1 MDKSKQ
7 SRQKLLS
14 GVAASPGIAIGRALI
29 YCPRKPV
36 IVANKITNS
45 QIDEELERLEQAINA
60 TCKEF
65 ELIKKELG
73 SSQPDSELSLL
84 DAYIL
89 LANDPELKQRVIEYV
104 SNNLINIEFSFN
116 KIITEY
122 IEAIGCIPNPTLAER
137 ANDINNIAEK
147 ILHHLTGHNELLNI
161 KSSVPTILIAE
172 KLSPADTASLNNSP
186 VIGFVTEEGSLT
198 SHTAIMA
205 KSMQIPAIIDL
216 KNVIKDIPQD
226 CEIIVDGYK
235 GKIILSPTAETI
247 EKYRKLQKNAELFK
261 KQELE
266 AQLKPCQTTDNYLI
280 NLSSNIQHPNDVNQI
295 TRFNP
300 HGVGLFRTEYLFINQ
315 ATIPSEEKQFKAYK
329 KVIEELSPKPVI
341 VRTMDMGG
349 DKISS
354 IISENEDNP
363 FLGTRG
369 IRLSLKHPKLL
380 KSQLKA
386 LLQASQFGNL
396 KIMYPMVSSIDEV
409 LKASEVMRIAKE
421 ELISEGKEWSDTVKV
436 GIMLEVP
443 SATVIADKFCKHV
456 DFFSIGT
463 NDLCQ
468 YILGVDRTN
477 ANLTHMYQQ
486 AHPALLRTIH
496 DVIVTA
502 NKFNKEVS
510 ICGEMAGNILYTP
523 LLIGCGL
530 KELSM
535 TSSCIPAIRSVIR
548 ALNYEQCK
556 ELTAEALKC
565 DTAEEVEKICT
576 ALFQSNKKL
585 QLIWHH
591 YHQKNDF

>member
-1 MDKSKQ
+1 MAKGIQ

-29 YCPRKPV
+29 YCPGKPV
-36 IVANKITNS
+36 IVANKITHN
-45 QIDEELERLEQAINA
+45 QISDELARLEKAINA
-60 TCKEF
+60 TCREF

-73 SSQPDSELSLL
+73 NSQTDNELSLF

-89 LANDPELKQRVIEYV
+89 LASDPEINKRVVEYI
-104 SNNLINIEFSFN
+104 SENLFNIEFSFN

-122 IEAIGCIPNPTLAER
+122 IEAIGSIPNPTLAER
-137 ANDINNIAEK
+137 ASDINDIAEK
-147 ILHHLTGHNELLNI
+147 ILHHLTGHNELINI
-161 KSSVPTILIAE
+161 KSSEPTILIAE

-186 VIGFVTEEGSLT
+186 VVGFVTEEGSLT

-216 KNVIKDIPQD
+216 KNVIKNIPQD

-235 GKIILSPTAETI
+235 GKIILSPTIETV
-247 EKYRKLQKNAELFK
+247 EKYRKLQENAEIFK

-266 AQLKPCQTTDNYLI
+266 AQLKPCHTIDNNLLS
-280 NLSSNIQHPNDVNQI
+280 LSSNIQHPGDVNQI
-295 TRFNP
+295 IRFNP

-329 KVIEELSPKPVI
+329 KVLEKLNPKPVT

-386 LLQASQFGNL
+386 LLRASIYGNL

-409 LKASEVMRIAKE
+409 LKANEIMKQAKE
-421 ELISEGKEWSDTVKV
+421 ELSNEGKAWSEKVKV

-456 DFFSIGT
+456 DFFSVGT

-496 DVIVTA
+496 DVIATA
-502 NKFNKEVS
+502 NKFNKEIS

-530 KELSM
+530 KEFSM
-535 TSSCIPAIRSVIR
+535 TSSCIPAIRSAIR
-548 ALNYEQCK
+548 SLNYEECK

-565 DTAEEVEKICT
+565 DTAEEVEIICKN
-576 ALFQSNKKL
+576 LFQSNKKL